1 MALLCQANLTVDAAV
16 VTGPLPE
23 FQVFLAT
30 SDFTPEQEVILKA
43 VRKKV
48 GNRLAQR
55 RRTAKVAKVIQDLKD
70 KTTAAKDRL
79 AEARKEEAN
88 VIIEEETLKLMKVS
102 YQPCTTENYFYE
114 KKFMLWYQYCTHFN
128 TKYCVMS
135 ASREN
140 SRSVH

>member
-1 MALLCQANLTVDAAV
+1 MALLRQANLTVDAAV

-55 RRTAKVAKVIQDLKD
+55 RRSAKVTKVIQDLKD
-70 KTTAAKDRL
+70 KTAAAKDRL

-102 YQPCTTENYFYE
+102 DQPCTTENYFYE
-114 KKFMLWYQYCTHFN
+114 KNLCYGTN
-128 TKYCVMS
+128 IALILTLNIV
-135 ASREN
+135 
-140 SRSVH
+140 